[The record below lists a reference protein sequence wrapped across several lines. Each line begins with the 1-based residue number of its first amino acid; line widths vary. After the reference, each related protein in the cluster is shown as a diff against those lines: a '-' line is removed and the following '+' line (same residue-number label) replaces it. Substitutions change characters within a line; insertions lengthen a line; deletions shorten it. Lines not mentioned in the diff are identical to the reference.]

1 MMLRAVP
8 CHRPISRFSAPS
20 FAPAAAIRAP
30 YLILAVLCLTALLA
44 SFAANAQAPP
54 PIQDNSFLLEE
65 AYNQERGVVQTIQE
79 FTRVA
84 GTGDWAYS
92 LTQEWP
98 VPDEKNQLSFTLQ
111 FLGLSGPDEFSR
123 GFGDIQL
130 NYRYQLVGNGEA
142 EVAFAPRATL
152 VIPSGNSKRGLGAG
166 GLGLQIGLPL
176 SVVLSKSLVSHTNLG
191 GTVLFSSQNTVGTT
205 SNLWSASAGQSLVWL
220 VHPNVNLLLEA
231 VMATN
236 QVFGDD
242 GSPVR
247 RTEATVSPGIR
258 GAINLPGSLQ
268 IVPGFAVPLGVGPSR
283 GKNAIFV
290 YFSVELPVF

>member
-1 MMLRAVP
+1 MDPHRGHRAV
-8 CHRPISRFSAPS
+8 CLVSLLSLSGFLAT
-20 FAPAAAIRAP
+20 APAH
-30 YLILAVLCLTALLA
+30 
-44 SFAANAQAPP
+44 AQAPA

-98 VPDEKNQLSFTLQ
+98 VPDEKNQLSLTIQ

-142 EVAFAPRATL
+142 EVAVAPRATL
-152 VIPSGNSKRGLGAG
+152 IIPSGSSKRGLGAG
-166 GLGLQIGLPL
+166 GFGLQVGLPL
-176 SVVLSKSLVSHTNLG
+176 STVLSKSLVAHTNVG
-191 GTVLFSSQNTVGTT
+191 GTVLFSAKSPAGDS
-205 SNLWSASAGQSLVWL
+205 SNLWSASLGQSLVWL
-220 VHPNVNLLLEA
+220 AHPNVNLLVEA
-231 VMATN
+231 LMATN

-242 GSPVR
+242 GFPVR

-258 GAINLPGSLQ
+258 AAINLPGSLQ
-268 IVPGFAVPLGVGPSR
+268 IVPGFAVPIGVGPSR
-283 GKNAIFV
+283 GKNSIFV
-290 YFSVELPVF
+290 YFSVELPVWHVTR